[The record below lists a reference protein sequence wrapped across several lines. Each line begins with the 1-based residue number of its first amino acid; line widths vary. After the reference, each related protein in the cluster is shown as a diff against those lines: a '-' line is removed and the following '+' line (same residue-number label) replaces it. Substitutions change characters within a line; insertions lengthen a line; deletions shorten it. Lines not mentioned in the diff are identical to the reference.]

1 MSSRKSNGNIT
12 GGLNIYGVL
21 DLDQMAETLNE
32 MMERLNKQD
41 SLISALQRTSE
52 VTYSSSDSLAREVS
66 AINKAMDEFAQHLDI
81 IQPAVSVEFENKR
94 SYV

>member
-52 VTYSSSDSLAREVS
+52 VTYSSTDSLAREVS
-66 AINKAMDEFAQHLDI
+66 AINKAMDEFAQRLDI

>member
-52 VTYSSSDSLAREVS
+52 VTYSSADSLAREVS
-66 AINKAMDEFAQHLDI
+66 AINKAMDEFAQRLDI

>member
-52 VTYSSSDSLAREVS
+52 VTYSSTDSLAREVS
-66 AINKAMDEFAQHLDI
+66 AINKAMDEFAQRLDI
-81 IQPAVSVEFENKR
+81 IQPVVSVEFENKR